1 MVGGQVNPVISVIMD
16 NNNSDYWTYL
26 DKKEII
32 WFLRVILMMAHCC
45 NELLILFL
53 NMVPTRVTEV
63 AL

>member
-32 WFLRVILMMAHCC
+32 WFLRVILMMAHAQLTPDSFCKYGS
-45 NELLILFL
+45 
-53 NMVPTRVTEV
+53 VTRY
-63 AL
+63 